1 MLPTGAAWQE
11 PGRVEV
17 RPWALQA
24 GLHKQVSAP
33 QGRGARASLLLA
45 LTSARGSRE
54 LFGQEELLWFVSVF
68 PRCQLYLLD
77 FTHQ

>member
-1 MLPTGAAWQE
+1 M
-11 PGRVEV
+11 EV

-33 QGRGARASLLLA
+33 QGRGASCQLA
-45 LTSARGSRE
+45 AGAHQCQRVPGAV
-54 LFGQEELLWFVSVF
+54 GQEELLWFVSVF